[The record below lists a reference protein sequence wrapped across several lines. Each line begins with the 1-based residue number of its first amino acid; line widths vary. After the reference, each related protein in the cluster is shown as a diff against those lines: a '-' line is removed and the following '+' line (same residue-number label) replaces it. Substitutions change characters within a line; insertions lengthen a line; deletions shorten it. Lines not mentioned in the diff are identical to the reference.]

1 MESKNY
7 SKIYRIIHWSIA
19 IIFMLL
25 LLTIFLRLTWMNKN
39 SVADIMQEY
48 LTENDVNLERDQL
61 VVLAKKIRQPMWI
74 WHIYFGYV
82 LTGLFLLRFM
92 LPIFGEMKFQN
103 PVKKGLSLKERF
115 QKWTYLLFYVFVAGS
130 LFTGL
135 MIKFGPESLEHTM
148 EEIHELSIYYLTA
161 FLILHWGGVLLAELT
176 DQKGIV
182 SRIISG
188 GKGE

>member
-1 MESKNY
+1 
-7 SKIYRIIHWSIA
+7 
-19 IIFMLL
+19 
-25 LLTIFLRLTWMNKN
+25 MNKN

-48 LTENDVNLERDQL
+48 LSENDVNLERDQL

-82 LTGLFLLRFM
+82 LTGLFLLRFI

-103 PVKKGLSLKERF
+103 PLNKGLSFKEKF

-135 MIKFGPESLEHTM
+135 MIKFGPENLEHTM
-148 EEIHELSIYYLTA
+148 EEIHELSIYYLIA

-176 DQKGIV
+176 NQKGIV

>member
-1 MESKNY
+1 METKNY

-19 IIFMLL
+19 ITFMLL

-148 EEIHELSIYYLTA
+148 EEIHEVSIYYLTA

-176 DQKGIV
+176 DKKGIV
-182 SRIISG
+182 SHIISG
-188 GKGE
+188 RKGE

>member
-1 MESKNY
+1 METKNY

-19 IIFMLL
+19 ITFMLL

>member
-1 MESKNY
+1 METKNY

>member
-1 MESKNY
+1 METINY
-7 SKIYRIIHWSIA
+7 SKIYRMIHWSIA
-19 IIFMLL
+19 ITFLL
-25 LLTIFLRLTWMNKN
+25 LVLTIFLRLTWMNKN

-48 LTENDVNLERDQL
+48 LTENDVNLDRDQL
-61 VVLAKKIRQPMWI
+61 IVLAKKIRQPMWI

>member
-1 MESKNY
+1 
-7 SKIYRIIHWSIA
+7 
-19 IIFMLL
+19 
-25 LLTIFLRLTWMNKN
+25 MNKN